1 MPAETTEPL
10 RPFDPRTLGTYE
22 IVGRLGEGGMG
33 TVYLARSAAGVLVA
47 VKMVRAD
54 LAPDDEFRRRFRSEV
69 ASARLV
75 PPFCTAE
82 VLDADPD
89 HDRPYLVVEY
99 VDGPTLAEVVEE
111 RGPLTAA
118 NLHSVAIGVATALT
132 AIHGAGVIHR
142 DLKPRNVLLAP
153 GSPKV
158 IDFGIARAME
168 ATGGNTAGGQMVGT
182 VAYMAPER
190 FGDGDDP
197 LTPAADIFAW
207 GGVVAYAGT
216 GRTPFAADS
225 PPATAARILTQPPDL
240 SGLTGPLRELV
251 GHALEKDP
259 ANRPSAR
266 ELLDLLI
273 SGPSRPA
280 AARAALAGQPD
291 LRAAAA
297 EAQAVTGVA
306 ADAPSASGPGPAS
319 APAGVAAASTPDIE
333 AAAPASAIPT
343 SAIPASAIPASAIPA
358 SAIPA
363 SAIPASAIPASAMPI
378 SVPTG
383 LVGYDENSIVTVPIS
398 DMPMPP
404 PGPPPPEPGRRWF
417 LPAAV
422 AALVLAVAAGA
433 LMVILGGPPGKAAD
447 AVGPLPSFAGSR
459 PAAESPIIEDDLSRP
474 RYWQAKALPAEK
486 ADCAFEG
493 GALVA
498 RRAEK
503 GLYRCAGP
511 EDDVPADF
519 RAEVS
524 VRLLTA
530 DSCAGVWF
538 RFTPWKGYL
547 IRVCAGKI
555 SVGTHKS
562 PGGVTTIRSFP
573 LDQPLVVGGAP
584 ARIALRAV
592 GAELQ
597 LELDGSAVGTVPLT
611 DPEITGG
618 KLMLG
623 VYTDG
628 GVPQTG
634 PYEVAFSNVRI
645 WG

>member
-1 MPAETTEPL
+1 MPDDRTEPL
-10 RPFDPRTLGTYE
+10 RPHDPRALGEYE

-33 TVYLARSAAGVLVA
+33 TVFLARTAAGVLVA
-47 VKMVRAD
+47 VKMVRID

-69 ASARLV
+69 ASARQV

-99 VDGPTLAEVVEE
+99 VDGPTLAHVVEE
-111 RGPLTAA
+111 RGPLTSA

-168 ATGGNTAGGQMVGT
+168 ATSGETAGGQMVGT

-190 FGDGDDP
+190 FGDDDHP
-197 LTPAADIFAW
+197 LTPAADVFAW

-225 PPATAARILTQPPDL
+225 AAATAGRILTQPPDL
-240 SGLTGPLRELV
+240 SGLSGPLRDLV

-291 LRAAAA
+291 LRAAVA
-297 EAQAVTGVA
+297 EAQAVTGVTASDEA
-306 ADAPSASGPGPAS
+306 AA
-319 APAGVAAASTPDIE
+319 VAAAGGM
-333 AAAPASAIPT
+333 AAATEPAPASAVPAQT
-343 SAIPASAIPASAIPA
+343 AAQDGEGTGVTAVAPVSA
-358 SAIPA
+358 
-363 SAIPASAIPASAMPI
+363 
-378 SVPTG
+378 PTG
-383 LVGYDENSIVTVPIS
+383 LVGYLEDSITTVPIS
-398 DMPMPP
+398 EMPMPLS
-404 PGPPPPEPGRRWF
+404 GPPPPGPGRRWF
-417 LPAAV
+417 LPVAV
-422 AALVLAVAAGA
+422 AVLVLTVITGAVMLVLNGTR
-433 LMVILGGPPGKAAD
+433 GNPAD
-447 AVGPLPSFAGSR
+447 AVGAPQDQAVAG
-459 PAAESPIIEDDLSRP
+459 ESLLIDDDLSRP
-474 RYWQAKALPAEK
+474 RYWQPKSLPAEQ
-486 ADCAFEG
+486 ADCAFEDN
-493 GALVA
+493 ALVA
-498 RRAEK
+498 ERAGK

-511 EDDVPADF
+511 DDNVPADF

-524 VRLLTA
+524 VRLLTP
-530 DSCAGVWF
+530 DSCAGIWF
-538 RFTPWKGYL
+538 RFAPWKGYL

-562 PGGVTTIRSFP
+562 PGGVSTIRSFP
-573 LDQPLVVGGAP
+573 LDQPLVVGGP
-584 ARIALRAV
+584 VARLGLTAAGNELR
-592 GAELQ
+592 LTR
-597 LELDGSAVGTVPLT
+597 DGDPLGTVQLT

-618 KLMLG
+618 RVWLG

-628 GVPQTG
+628 DVPPKG
-634 PYEVAFSNVRI
+634 PYEVAFNNVRI
-645 WG
+645 WGLNPTSAGPR